1 MVHLRIH
8 RVGEIPES
16 FTDIVRYLL
25 SEFYDKVLTGGLR
38 APVLVEVYIYEDT
51 ERMRRNLEK
60 ESLESGVSV
69 IGLYPLSHEAW
80 RGWPRI
86 HIDYSMVRGMEGNT
100 LRALLL
106 HEAGHSV
113 LHGGVEYYI
122 VSANPPE
129 GLTLEEA
136 LKAVYSASTTV
147 KDLEV
152 ATLLYRL
159 GYKEELIAYTRF
171 TASQVPSVEC
181 DSLIERLELAKL
193 LAPLVPLGIEVGDL
207 PLSGKCKTMA
217 RYIIDIM
224 RKLNDP
230 GSLDEKIS
238 KLIRELANIS

>member
-1 MVHLRIH
+1 MVHLRVY
-8 RVGEIPES
+8 RVGEIPED
-16 FTDIVRYLL
+16 FVDTVRSLL
-25 SEFYDKVLTGGLR
+25 SEFYDRVLTGGLK

-51 ERMRRNLEK
+51 GKMRSYMET
-60 ESLESGVSV
+60 ESLEAGVSV

-113 LHGGVEYYI
+113 LHGGIEYYI

-129 GLTLEEA
+129 ELTLDEA
-136 LKAVYSASTTV
+136 LRALYLASTAV

-152 ATLLYRL
+152 ATLLHRL
-159 GYKEELIAYTRF
+159 GYQGELRRYAEYQVSQ
-171 TASQVPSVEC
+171 ASTVDCS
-181 DSLIERLELAKL
+181 SLLGRLELAKL
-193 LAPLVPLGIEVGDL
+193 LAPLM
-207 PLSGKCKTMA
+207 PLSGKVESLNLDDTCLNIA
-217 RYIIDIM
+217 EYIINVM
-224 RKLNDP
+224 LSLR

-238 KLIRELANIS
+238 RLVSELAKVRG